1 MSVKYGIKASGF
13 DFFVKFVHFW
23 NQFSVKEVS
32 HLGKFFLRSLGAIL
46 RMRNILTSFDDFA
59 GNELLAPRDMQD
71 YQSRYLDLYHE
82 MRPPKSDKEVIND
95 DIVFEM
101 ELIRQVEINIDYILM
116 LVAKYHDSNCEDK
129 EILVDIRK
137 AVDSSMQLRSKKD
150 LIENFIATVNTATK
164 VDEDWIKFVTE
175 QKKTDLDT
183 LIVEEKLKPDETR
196 KFVDNS
202 FRDGI
207 LKATPHNTTPTK
219 ENILGA
225 EQGQGCALKVF
236 ARTN

>member
-1 MSVKYGIKASGF
+1 
-13 DFFVKFVHFW
+13 
-23 NQFSVKEVS
+23 
-32 HLGKFFLRSLGAIL
+32 
-46 RMRNILTSFDDFA
+46 MRNILTSFDDFA

-71 YQSRYLDLYHE
+71 YQSNYIDLYHE

-164 VDEDWIKFVTE
+164 VDDDWIKFVTE

-183 LIVEEKLKPDETR
+183 LIAEEKLKPDETR

-202 FRDGI
+202 FRDGVLKTTGTDVDRI
-207 LKATPHNTTPTK
+207 LPPVSRFGGGN
-219 ENILGA
+219 
-225 EQGQGCALKVF
+225 
-236 ARTN
+236 RTAKKDGIIAKLQAFFDKYFGLI

>member
-1 MSVKYGIKASGF
+1 MPDNKKEQEREELHRAIWAIADDLRGSVDGWDFKSYVLGIMFYRYISE
-13 DFFVKFVHFW
+13 
-23 NQFSVKEVS
+23 N
-32 HLGKFFLRSLGAIL
+32 
-46 RMRNILTSFDDFA
+46 LTNYINADEIAA
-59 GNELLAPRDMQD
+59 GNAD
-71 YQSRYLDLYHE
+71 
-82 MRPPKSDKEVIND
+82 
-95 DIVFEM
+95 F
-101 ELIRQVEINIDYILM
+101 DYILM

-164 VDEDWIKFVTE
+164 VDDDWVKFVTE

-183 LIVEEKLKPDETR
+183 LIAEEKLKPDETR

-207 LKATPHNTTPTK
+207 LKTTGTDVDR
-219 ENILGA
+219 ILPPVSRFGGGNRA
-225 EQGQGCALKVF
+225 AKKDGIIAKLQAFFDKYFGLI
-236 ARTN
+236 